1 MQIYHYLLFNKHSFS
16 EFGIPVGFHMFEKSS
31 MIMELLYPSIPT
43 FADVLGKT
51 LSLVPDAILICD
63 GGKLGPIMKA

>member
-31 MIMELLYPSIPT
+31 MIMEFTLPNHPNFCLC
-43 FADVLGKT
+43 AGKN
-51 LSLVPDAILICD
+51 SESCSQ
-63 GGKLGPIMKA
+63 MQF